1 MQNGEYLTDLLSGK
15 NTITTT
21 KTIEVNLDNK
31 IKDYYLFKDNIIA
44 FLNGKGIINP
54 TNITY

>member
-21 KTIEVNLDNK
+21 KTIEVSLDK
-31 IKDYYLFKDNIIA
+31 IEDYYLFKDNIVA